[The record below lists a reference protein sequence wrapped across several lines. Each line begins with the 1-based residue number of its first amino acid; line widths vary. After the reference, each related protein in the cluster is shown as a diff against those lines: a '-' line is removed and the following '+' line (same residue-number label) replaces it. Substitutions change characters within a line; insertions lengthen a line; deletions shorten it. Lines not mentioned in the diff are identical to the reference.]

1 MKYLSGTDVMLGP
14 GSIQEKNL
22 AQEISLLFVLGLC
35 LVERMQETLCLFH
48 VGSTNQ
54 ELPNGFVT
62 ILS

>member
-1 MKYLSGTDVMLGP
+1 MLGP